1 MKYLIIGLGV
11 FGRNLALNLSQIG
24 AEVIAMDRRED
35 NVSAVKDEVCTAVCV
50 SFDEPG
56 VLTRFPI
63 PEFDAVILAIGD
75 DFEAS
80 MAFTMK
86 AQELGARSL
95 VCRVLSPMHQRLLQ
109 LLNVDRTVV
118 PEEFAARGLA
128 HSLMLRGVVNGVD
141 MGSGYAL
148 VEVTA
153 PEAFIKMEGLKRLG
167 LLQKYKVHLVTVKR
181 PDPGFLA
188 KLFDEPAGKQSP
200 MKTLGHVMPGEPI
213 QNGDVLVLFG
223 QEKDLKMCLDEAGE

>member
-11 FGRNLALNLSQIG
+11 FGRNLASNLSQIG
-24 AEVIAMDRRED
+24 AEVIAIDRRED
-35 NVSAVKDEVCTAVCV
+35 NVSAVKDDVCTAVCA
-50 SFDEPG
+50 SFEDPI
-56 VLTRFPI
+56 VLSRFPI

-80 MAFTMK
+80 MVFTMK

-109 LLNVDRTVV
+109 LLNVDRLVV
-118 PEEFAARGLA
+118 PEEFTARGLA
-128 HSLMLRGVVNGVD
+128 HSLMLHGVVSGVD
-141 MGSGYAL
+141 MGSGFAL

-153 PEAFIKMEGLKRLG
+153 PKAFVQLEGARRLA
-167 LLQKYKVHLVTVKR
+167 LLQKHKVQLITLKR

-188 KLFDEPAGKQSP
+188 RLFDEPAGKQSP
-200 MKTLGHVMPGEPI
+200 MRTLGHITPGESI
-213 QNGDVLVLFG
+213 QNGDILVLFG
-223 QEKDLKMCLDEAGE
+223 QEKDLKQCLDEAGE